1 MIKWQYKPLHFSS
14 SRSLIESELVEE
26 LAQKPFGAR
35 RLKPCVA
42 GNRLPYSTGASVLS
56 FLLQESNGAC
66 YTRQFQHQRRKNL
79 PLLSQQLLRLAG
91 CRDSYPAGHPGRGGG
106 VSHINGKQECSSD
119 VSLGVDIADFGHT
132 QGVQDKIPI
141 FLPLKISLLCIEKYP
156 WTYFVVILCCNML
169 AFTVQ
174 ITTLSLPLGAY
185 FISNIFYVQQSNPIT
200 FINERPSPSLSS
212 PSSLLSLLWR
222 NYSPGSR

>member
-14 SRSLIESELVEE
+14 SRSLIEWELVEE
-26 LAQKPFGAR
+26 PAQKPFRAR

-42 GNRLPYSTGASVLS
+42 SNRLLYSTGASILS
-56 FLLQESNGAC
+56 FLFQESNGAC
-66 YTRQFQHQRRKNL
+66 YARQFCHQKRKNV
-79 PLLSQQLLRLAG
+79 PLLSLQLLRLA
-91 CRDSYPAGHPGRGGG
+91 DAGISTRPVIQGGGRGAL
-106 VSHINGKQECSSD
+106 HINGKQECSSD
-119 VSLGVDIADFGHT
+119 VSLGVDIADFGRT

-156 WTYFVVILCCNML
+156 WTYFVVILCCNMF

-185 FISNIFYVQQSNPIT
+185 FISNIFYVEQPYHVYTSVLPP
-200 FINERPSPSLSS
+200 PSPLRAPCSH
-212 PSSLLSLLWR
+212 
-222 NYSPGSR
+222 Y